1 MIFAKACDRFVDQL
15 IQCSSHLSRKHGSHT
30 RGEARWEASMYITS
44 SECFFVIILTAAFV
58 GLWRGWARE
67 VITTAIL
74 LGVILFLMLGGSDVI
89 YRFIFVNLIDAFR
102 ALGGGSTAA
111 GGTAP
116 QGTAQTDFLF
126 SVLTFGG
133 LTTVGY
139 LVGHKAGKPPST
151 ATHRLTGVIPGA
163 VNGAA
168 VVFYAT
174 RNLIPN
180 LNLSVQSPDSG
191 TVSSY
196 LPVIFGI
203 ALLAVLVIL
212 IALSAKS
219 KAKK

>member
-1 MIFAKACDRFVDQL
+1 
-15 IQCSSHLSRKHGSHT
+15 
-30 RGEARWEASMYITS
+30 MYITS
-44 SECFFVIILTAAFV
+44 SECFFVIILAAAFI
-58 GLWRGWARE
+58 GLWRGWVRE

-102 ALGGGSTAA
+102 ALGGGSTSGNTSPPPASA
-111 GGTAP
+111 
-116 QGTAQTDFLF
+116 QGDFLF
-126 SVLTFGG
+126 SLLTFGG
-133 LTTVGY
+133 LTAVGY
-139 LVGHKAGKPPST
+139 LVGHKAGKPPTT
-151 ATHRLTGVIPGA
+151 ATHRLTGIVPGA

-191 TVSSY
+191 TATNY